1 MPRRDG
7 TGPMG
12 IGAMTGR
19 GVGYCNPAINATLDN
34 QPIYFG
40 GYGCR
45 RGNRRQFCVAGA
57 PGYPRNNYLQNS
69 VEMDEKTLLSNQET
83 LLENQ
88 LKQIKDRLSKISK
101 ESE

>member
-1 MPRRDG
+1 MRKKGGKIMPRRDG

-19 GVGYCNPAINATLDN
+19 GIGYG
-34 QPIYFG
+34 Y
-40 GYGCR
+40 GYGCG
-45 RGNRRQFCVAGA
+45 RGNRRQFCVAGT
-57 PGYPRNNYLQNS
+57 PGYLRNNYLQNS
-69 VEMDEKTLLSNQET
+69 VQMDEKMLWCNQET

-88 LKQIKDRLSKISK
+88 LKQIKDRLSKLGK

>member
-12 IGAMTGR
+12 TGAMTGR
-19 GVGYCNPAINATLDN
+19 GVGYCNPAMKAALDN

-40 GYGCR
+40 GYGFG
-45 RGNRRQFCVAGA
+45 RGNRRQFCVVGT
-57 PGYPRNNYLQNS
+57 PGY
-69 VEMDEKTLLSNQET
+69 QET

-88 LKQIKDRLSKISK
+88 LKQIKDRLSIQI
-101 ESE
+101 

>member
-19 GVGYCNPAINATLDN
+19 GVGYCNPAMNSTLDN

-40 GYGCR
+40 GYGCG

-57 PGYPRNNYLQNS
+57 PGYQRNNYLKNS

-88 LKQIKDRLSKISK
+88 LKQIKDRLSKINK
-101 ESE
+101 KSE

>member
-19 GVGYCNPAINATLDN
+19 GAGYCNPAMNATLDN

>member
-19 GVGYCNPAINATLDN
+19 GVGYCNPAMNATLDN

-57 PGYPRNNYLQNS
+57 PGYPINNYLQNS

>member
-12 IGAMTGR
+12 MGAMTGR
-19 GVGYCNPAINATLDN
+19 GVGYCNPAINLTLDS

-40 GYGCR
+40 GYGCG
-45 RGNRRQFCVAGA
+45 RGNRRQFCVVGA
-57 PGYPRNNYLQNS
+57 PGYLRNNYLQNS
-69 VEMDEKTLLSNQET
+69 VEMDEKTLLSNQEA

>member
-19 GVGYCNPAINATLDN
+19 GVGYCNPAINSTRDN
-34 QPIYFG
+34 RSIYFG
-40 GYGCR
+40 GYRCG

-57 PGYPRNNYLQNS
+57 PGYLRNNYQQNS
-69 VEMDEKTLLSNQET
+69 VEMDEKTLLSNQEI